1 MNTIDFDHAIHV
13 IGIELRTT
21 NEEAFQT
28 IPVHWKRFTE
38 EGVPG
43 HVAGKQSSD
52 VYAVYTHF
60 QNAGR
65 NNQGLYSLVIGV
77 SADAAAVVPQG
88 FTRVVVP
95 ASLRAV
101 FPVEKGRFDLVG
113 AKALWKLVGPG
124 RPGSRPCASLRGVPE
139 QPARHA
145 AGRPADGHLSTA
157 GGPAVLTGKHANTG
171 R

>member
-1 MNTIDFDHAIHV
+1 MQTTHQDQAIHV

-21 NEEAFQT
+21 NEEAFRT
-28 IPVHWKRFTE
+28 IPLHWKRFTE

-43 HVAGKQSSD
+43 QITGKLSGD

-65 NNQGLYSLVIGV
+65 DNRGIYSLVLGV
-77 SADAAAVVPQG
+77 PVDAGAAVPQG

-113 AKALWKLVGPG
+113 AKWQEIWARGDLAKSFVADFERYQPNGEIDILVGI
-124 RPGSRPCASLRGVPE
+124 AKE
-139 QPARHA
+139 TA
-145 AGRPADGHLSTA
+145 AA
-157 GGPAVLTGKHANTG
+157 
-171 R
+171 